1 MIIPMICASVKRL
14 FLMRLLLPQ
23 GQTLHQNEGSFREAR
38 QGGRQ
43 FRDKAL
49 FTLFLYPLPLD
60 LRHSERLGKPCLLT
74 DSRLMTNTP
83 AISVALSVY
92 NGARF
97 LAPAIESILA
107 QSFRDFEFLILDDG
121 SQDDTRA
128 IIKHFATHDARIRPI
143 LRENRG
149 LIASLNQLLAEA
161 RAPIIARMDADDI
174 SHPERFARQYTFLSE
189 HPDYA
194 VIGSWTDDIDEKDRP
209 WPVGS
214 LPHPVSHEDFLE
226 RIRVGGPLMCH
237 PAVMMRR
244 DAILAVGGYHAA
256 FRHCED
262 LDLWLRLA
270 SVTHLGSLP
279 ERLIR
284 YRHYPNQVS
293 SRHAAEQQ
301 IGAAIAFLA
310 WHERSNGRP
319 DPTEHLERLPSLDQL
334 DALFQREGVARAVRA
349 KVAHG
354 LLYSREGLREGG
366 LELVLRHLAD
376 GGTRDGMWRTV
387 LRLLR
392 FGEPL
397 NALRLA
403 TALVTH

>member
-1 MIIPMICASVKRL
+1 M
-14 FLMRLLLPQ
+14 
-23 GQTLHQNEGSFREAR
+23 
-38 QGGRQ
+38 
-43 FRDKAL
+43 DK
-49 FTLFLYPLPLD
+49 P
-60 LRHSERLGKPCLLT
+60 RLLT
-74 DSRLMTNTP
+74 DSRLMINAP
-83 AISVALSVY
+83 AISVTLSVY

-107 QSFRDFEFLILDDG
+107 QSFRNFEFLILDDG
-121 SQDDTRA
+121 SQDSTRS
-128 IIKHFATHDARIRPI
+128 IIESYAARDPRIRPI

-174 SHPERFARQYTFLSE
+174 SLPERFAQQYAFLAE

-194 VIGSWTDDIDEKDRP
+194 VIGSWADDIDENDQP
-209 WPVGS
+209 WPIDAP
-214 LPHPVSHEDFLE
+214 PHPISHEDFLE
-226 RIRVGGPLMCH
+226 RIRTGGPLMCH

-270 SVTHLGSLP
+270 NVTRLGSLP

-293 SRHAAEQQ
+293 SRHATEQQ

-310 WHERSNGRP
+310 WHERANGAP
-319 DPTEHLERLPSLDQL
+319 DPTEHLERLPPLDQL
-334 DALFQREGVARAVRA
+334 DTLFQREGVARAVRA

-354 LLYSREGLREGG
+354 LLYSREGLRAGG
-366 LELVLRHLAD
+366 LDLILRHLAD
-376 GGTRDGMWRTV
+376 GGTREGMWRTV

-392 FGEPL
+392 FGDPL
-397 NALRLA
+397 QALRLA
-403 TALVTH
+403 TALATH

>member
-1 MIIPMICASVKRL
+1 
-14 FLMRLLLPQ
+14 
-23 GQTLHQNEGSFREAR
+23 
-38 QGGRQ
+38 
-43 FRDKAL
+43 
-49 FTLFLYPLPLD
+49 
-60 LRHSERLGKPCLLT
+60 
-74 DSRLMTNTP
+74 MTHAP

-97 LAPAIESILA
+97 LAAAIESILA

-121 SQDDTRA
+121 SQDGSRA
-128 IIKHFATHDARIRPI
+128 IIETYAARDSRIRPI

-174 SHPERFARQYTFLSE
+174 SLPDRFARQYAFLAE

-194 VIGSWTDDIDEKDRP
+194 VIGSWADDIDENGHP
-209 WPVGS
+209 WPIDA
-214 LPHPVSHEDFLE
+214 PAHPVTHADFLE
-226 RIRVGGPLMCH
+226 RITAGGPLMCH
-237 PAVMMRR
+237 PAVMMRK
-244 DAILAVGGYHAA
+244 APVLAVGGYHAA

-270 SVTHLGSLP
+270 GVTHLGSLP

-284 YRHYPNQVS
+284 YRHYPSQVS
-293 SRHAAEQQ
+293 SRHATEQQ

-310 WHERSNGRP
+310 WHERINGRP
-319 DPTEHLERLPSLDQL
+319 DPTEHLDRLPPLEQL
-334 DALFQREGVARAVRA
+334 DSLFQRDGVTRSVRA
-349 KVAHG
+349 RVAHG
-354 LLYSREGLREGG
+354 LLYSREGLRDEG
-366 LELVLRHLAD
+366 LDLIVKHLAD

-392 FGEPL
+392 FGLPL
-397 NALRLA
+397 RAIRLA
-403 TALVTH
+403 TALTVH